1 MAYAI
6 LRIGKI
12 KNYDSARSKTQH
24 NYRTQDTPNADP
36 TRFSRN
42 EELLN
47 HARRNY
53 WELANERIQQVGLT
67 HLRRDAIKAVEIL
80 LTASPEAF
88 QRNAQG
94 EAKDMRG
101 SQWAQDNL
109 AFLQQKFGTP
119 NVVSF
124 TLHQDETTPH
134 IHAVIVPITR
144 EQRLHEGKPV
154 GEAVRLSCRELLSPG
169 SLRRLQTEYAEAM
182 APFGME
188 RGIKYSTA
196 FHEDVRRHYGA
207 QQTTKEHL
215 AQVAAPLPHTPFVLG
230 EKKWREH
237 LNPQAY
243 IERELARMNEHL
255 AQQVGQVNVKLAEVA
270 TVATANTLERE
281 RAKIL
286 EKQLAT
292 SKKPQQHA
300 TAALEQTKKQLAEKS
315 DALLK
320 NERQYNA
327 LVVRTAQGEALPPYL
342 SQWATQVQERS
353 RQRAEQVITC
363 VLQGPVLDGKPV
375 EQALKAESFGLQKL
389 DSGQIVLR
397 DQRTSAQFPLTDVR
411 PNGHPFQEQFQ
422 QAIART
428 QREQEQVRKRELAQ
442 DPRAAHVLLQV
453 PDTAQANRLEQ
464 ALTQAGANVWHLQ
477 PLAGQSVEVR
487 VSYRLDWKTIEGFNQ
502 VLEEIKRSPGVSLQ
516 EEARQRS
523 TRLEVIRTIE
533 RERER
538 AARPDKSQG
547 ISW

>member
-1 MAYAI
+1 MNSPTVSFW
-6 LRIGKI
+6 K
-12 KNYDSARSKTQH
+12 KN
-24 NYRTQDTPNADP
+24 P
-36 TRFSRN
+36 
-42 EELLN
+42 
-47 HARRNY
+47 
-53 WELANERIQQVGLT
+53 

-88 QRNAQG
+88 ERNAQG
-94 EAKDMRG
+94 EAKDMRS
-101 SQWAQDNL
+101 SQWVQDNL
-109 AFLQQKFGTP
+109 TFLQQKFGSP

-134 IHAVIVPITR
+134 IHAVIIPITR

-182 APFGME
+182 APYGME

-230 EKKWREH
+230 EKKWLEH

-243 IERELARMNEHL
+243 LERELARMNEHL
-255 AQQVGQVNVKLAEVA
+255 AQQVALVNAKLAEVA
-270 TVATANTLERE
+270 TVATANTLEHE
-281 RAKIL
+281 RAKVL

-292 SKKPQQHA
+292 SKKTQQQA
-300 TAALEQTKKQLAEKS
+300 TAALEQTKKELAEKTE
-315 DALLK
+315 ALLK

-327 LVVRTAQGEALPPYL
+327 LVMRTAQGEALPPYL
-342 SQWATQVQERS
+342 SQWVGKVQERS
-353 RQRAEQVITC
+353 RQRAEQVITR

-375 EQALKAESFGLQKL
+375 EQALKAEGFGLQKL
-389 DSGQIVLR
+389 ESGQIVLR
-397 DQRTSAQFPLTDVR
+397 DHRTYAQFALTNVR

-428 QREQEQVRKRELAQ
+428 RSEQEQARRRELAQ
-442 DPRAAHVLLQV
+442 DPRAAHVLIQAA
-453 PDTAQANRLEQ
+453 DGAQAKHV
-464 ALTQAGANVWHLQ
+464 ALTLEQAGANVWHVQ
-477 PLAGQSVEVR
+477 PLAGEQVEVR
-487 VSYRLDWKTIEGFNQ
+487 VSYRLDWNTIEALDQ
-502 VLEEIKRSPGVSLQ
+502 TLTEVRRTPGVQLQ
-516 EEARQRS
+516 EEAKQRS
-523 TRLEVIRTIE
+523 THLEVIRTIE

-538 AARPDKSQG
+538 AARPDQSKG